1 MESAINWKDTY
12 FASKDRIVLTNN
24 EVRVPGDR
32 VLAHHLMNSSIAP
45 LQAHYHED
53 CFEFTLIYDGSFI
66 FQAQGQNYK
75 ASGSDIFIAY
85 PNEVHSTNQFPLSHG
100 EFYWLQLDCR
110 TDKGFL
116 FLEKPAADDLI
127 QRLQNIRRHLVK
139 LDTDEPFSYLR
150 QAFQLAVNGVS
161 PYLIAGYLVLFL
173 NLLSNDSVRQ
183 QPVSKEIYQAL
194 NYIFDHIETDISM
207 EQLAAC
213 SNLSV
218 PQFKVKF
225 KKEMGVS
232 PRSFVNTQKIEVAK
246 QLLLEG
252 MSKTDVALQLGFNT
266 SSYFAAVFKK
276 YTFSTPSE
284 YVKNNG
290 AT

>member
-1 MESAINWKDTY
+1 MGTTINWRDSY
-12 FASKDRIVLTNN
+12 FASKDRIVLTNA
-24 EVRVPGDR
+24 EVRVPGVR
-32 VLAHHLMNSSIAP
+32 VLAHHLMTSSIAP

-66 FQAQGQNYK
+66 FQAQDQNYK
-75 ASGSDIFIAY
+75 ASGGDIFVAY
-85 PNEVHSTNQFPLSHG
+85 PNEVHSTSQFPLFHG

-110 TDKGFL
+110 PEEGFL
-116 FLEKPAADDLI
+116 FLQEDAARDLI
-127 QRLQNIRRHLVK
+127 RRLQDIRRHLIK

-150 QAFQLAVNGVS
+150 QAFGLAVNGMS
-161 PYLIAGYLVLFL
+161 PYLTASYLVLFL
-173 NLLSNDSVRQ
+173 NLLSSLSMKQ
-183 QPVSKEIYQAL
+183 QSVSKEIYQAL
-194 NYIFDHIETDISM
+194 NYIFDHIETEITM

-225 KKEMGVS
+225 KKEIGIS

-252 MSKTDVALQLGFNT
+252 MSKTETALQLGFNT

-276 YTFSTPSE
+276 YTYSTPSE
-284 YVKNNG
+284 FVKRYRG
-290 AT
+290 